1 MISRKLVFHN
11 KTLSMDVIAKHIV
24 FSGRVQGVG
33 FRFTALNIAN
43 RYELKGFV
51 KNIPDGDVEMFV
63 QGTAESIDD
72 CIRDLQ
78 DSFTGTISHI
88 DINEVTPDP
97 KLTDFRITF

>member
-1 MISRKLVFHN
+1 MELTARK
-11 KTLSMDVIAKHIV
+11 IV

-43 RYELKGFV
+43 RCELKGYV
-51 KNIPDGDVEMFV
+51 RNLPNGDVEMLA
-63 QGTAESIDD
+63 QGTAEAIDD

-78 DSFTGTISHI
+78 DSFVGSVSHT
-88 DINEVTPDP
+88 DSEPATPNP

>member
-1 MISRKLVFHN
+1 
-11 KTLSMDVIAKHIV
+11 MDVIARHIV

-51 KNIPDGDVEMFV
+51 KNLHDGDVEMFA
-63 QGTAESIDD
+63 QGTAQMIDD

-78 DSFTGTISHI
+78 DSFVGTISHV
-88 DINEVTPDP
+88 DIEEVAPNP